1 MRAALVLVLLVVL
14 PLGARALAG
23 DQLAAPPEFG
33 VYYDRYEPYFYTG
46 FAPRAQDPERIHL
59 HLGRGNQLRATVVL
73 SDAMLADYA
82 RDLQTRQRSYRS
94 LIADGRLELTQNRGF
109 EAFEQRLAEVELDRL
124 VAEESDLEPAEV
136 RERNLRLLERL
147 EPGRV
152 FRIRMPVDQV
162 VNRWAAQVRAEDHH
176 GLDDDRRLELL
187 NQMLPTRLFVD
198 ELAPD
203 VRARVDALIARCPAD
218 AATLRPDFL
227 ALLDRVTRGRYPVQD
242 GAFTFVEL
250 TAIWPIG
257 SLNDTM
263 PYRGRRIPAY
273 PITGRRALTT
283 HQRTQTVDHVP
294 DDRAYSYAPWIPY
307 IHIGTRMHDAI
318 HTLWWQM
325 EPERTPFL
333 PAAWRNVDRDSRD
346 GEPFRYLWLL
356 SRGPMSH
363 GCTHL
368 NAGHIAELRQMLP
381 SETARLYE
389 VDLFLNAATRYDVFD
404 IDGDFTPEVMG
415 VRYFIAY
422 ALKGNTPDQLRVPD
436 ERRAYYDWL
445 YAGELGYDLDDRGR
459 FAVVRDG
466 RFVDRA
472 AADGREYHDLAL
484 YEAAYEPEMVQFYRL
499 VDIPF
504 AQELRKVSVQYPFPG
519 LTHATTH
526 EP

>member
-1 MRAALVLVLLVVL
+1 MRAALVLVLLLAV
-14 PLGARALAG
+14 RALAG
-23 DQLAAPPEFG
+23 DQLAAPPELG

-46 FAPRAQDPERIHL
+46 FAPRAQDPARIHL
-59 HLGRGNQLRATVVL
+59 HLGRGNQLRATIVL

-82 RDLQTRQRSYRS
+82 RDLQTRQRSYRT
-94 LIADGRLELTQNRGF
+94 LIADGRLALTQNLGY
-109 EAFEQRLAEVELDRL
+109 EAFEQRLAEVQLDRL
-124 VAEESDLEPAEV
+124 VADEADLEPAEI
-136 RERNLRLLERL
+136 RERNLQLLERL

-162 VNRWAAQVRAEDHH
+162 VHRWASQVTPEDHRA
-176 GLDDDRRLELL
+176 LDDHRRLDLL
-187 NQMLPTRLFVD
+187 NRMLPTRLFVD
-198 ELAPD
+198 QLAPD
-203 VRARVDALIARCPAD
+203 VAARLDALVARCPAD
-218 AATLRPDFL
+218 VATLRPDFL
-227 ALLDRVTRGRYPVQD
+227 ALLDRVTNGRYPVKD

-294 DDRAYSYAPWIPY
+294 VDEAYSYAPWLPY

-318 HTLWWQM
+318 HTLWWKM

-333 PAAWRNVDRDSRD
+333 PSAWRRVDRGSRD
-346 GEPFRYLWLL
+346 GQPFRYLWLL

-389 VDLFLNAATRYDVFD
+389 VDVHLNAAPRYDVFD

-415 VRYFIAY
+415 VGYFIAY
-422 ALKGNTPDQLRVPD
+422 ALEGNTPHRLRVPD

-445 YAGELGYDLDDRGR
+445 YAGELGYDPDGRGR

-472 AADGREYHDLAL
+472 AVDGYEYHDLAL
-484 YEAAYEPEMVQFYRL
+484 YEAAYEPETIQFYRL

-504 AQELRKVSVQYPFPG
+504 AQELRKVSLQYPFPG
-519 LTHATTH
+519 LTLATSVR
-526 EP
+526 